1 MTGSGGEF
9 SISEFQKLSEY
20 VSSSDESGESEP
32 EPSASDVPEHPNLN
46 HSESSSSDEEIDVN
60 LNDLQSLVTES
71 KPKSKHNNLKDIE
84 ALFSKSKLNLKEEN
98 ELKMKNKQK
107 AAQLMRHFSKFKDK
121 KEEVV
126 EEVTFKE
133 WHVPLMEIPT
143 RGNLGPKFKII
154 EEEPKPKRKK
164 QKDNG

>member
-9 SISEFQKLSEY
+9 SISEFQKLCEY
-20 VSSSDESGESEP
+20 VSSSDESGELEP
-32 EPSASDVPEHPNLN
+32 NPSASEIPEQLNLN
-46 HSESSSSDEEIDVN
+46 PTESSSSDEEIDVN
-60 LNDLQSLVTES
+60 FNDLQSLITES
-71 KPKSKHNNLKDIE
+71 KPKPKQNNIKDID
-84 ALFSKSKLNLKEEN
+84 ALFAKSKLNLKKEN

-107 AAQLMRHFSKFKDK
+107 AAQLMRHFSKYKDK

-143 RGNLGPKFKII
+143 R
-154 EEEPKPKRKK
+154 EQEPKPKRRK
-164 QKDNG
+164 QKDND